1 MRIDNKNK
9 DILILGEWPIQG
21 LDNTTLAAEVKYPIN
36 LTQSGRRFV
45 LSLHY
50 NGSNSF
56 LFANATN
63 IYQFKVKDSEMKKY
77 PFCLRDIS
85 KDFIIDYMKKTGL
98 HVKKF
103 SVDYRPINTNEISDI
118 HRFLMKETL

>member
-1 MRIDNKNK
+1 
-9 DILILGEWPIQG
+9 
-21 LDNTTLAAEVKYPIN
+21 
-36 LTQSGRRFV
+36 
-45 LSLHY
+45 
-50 NGSNSF
+50 
-56 LFANATN
+56 
-63 IYQFKVKDSEMKKY
+63 MKKY